1 MWERTKGKKRQKK
14 DKTKGK
20 NRCKLNRP
28 RSQTSLEVDAGTNAE
43 KQKKN
48 KSADILH
55 LTCPQ
60 LRFTGVAA
68 LFFKICFFSVNPI
81 KNYNF
86 SKQPGSTFEPS

>member
-1 MWERTKGKKRQKK
+1 LRERTKGKKRQKK

-43 KQKKN
+43 KQKN

-68 LFFKICFFSVNPI
+68 LFFKNFFSVNPI
-81 KNYNF
+81 KSYNF
-86 SKQPGSTFEPS
+86 SKQPETTFEPN